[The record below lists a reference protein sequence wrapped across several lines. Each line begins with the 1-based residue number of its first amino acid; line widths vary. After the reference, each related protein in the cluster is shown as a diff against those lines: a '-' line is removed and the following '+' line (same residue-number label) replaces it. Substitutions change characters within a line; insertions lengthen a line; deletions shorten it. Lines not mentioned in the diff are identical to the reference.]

1 VDGIFTV
8 QQLLE
13 RHREY
18 NIETHLLF
26 IDYVKAFDSVSQK
39 IMGTNGRNGPSNT
52 FNKNSGKY
60 VPKYNCDYK
69 ER

>member
-1 VDGIFTV
+1 LLNEEQNGFRRGRSCMDSIFTI

-26 IDYVKAFDSVSQK
+26 IDYVKAFDSVA
-39 IMGTNGRNGPSNT
+39 
-52 FNKNSGKY
+52 
-60 VPKYNCDYK
+60 
-69 ER
+69 